1 MSEGDQ
7 IKETRIRSKKQ
18 NVFPEE
24 TKVLKEIQLLLEDEV
39 SDAIEYKKR
48 LTFFTEKYEEL
59 LDQTK
64 LITKVSDRQ
73 QKKINKINDTLSEI
87 NVEMERKNVELQDT
101 LDDLSR
107 AKVGRKATTITGVV
121 FVGLFLLTEAFIEPY
136 IENYLHT
143 SKGILH
149 DHEFAV
155 GLSLKGVLALMLR
168 PIERVVEKLLLK
180 QEKEKKEKALALQ
193 RANAAD

>member
-1 MSEGDQ
+1 MSEDQ
-7 IKETRIRSKKQ
+7 SKGAPRVRKKKQ

-24 TKVLKEIQLLLEDEV
+24 TKVLKEMKALLENDVSETEV
-39 SDAIEYKKR
+39 FKERIN
-48 LTFFTEKYEEL
+48 FFAEKYEEL

-73 QKKINKINDTLSEI
+73 QKKINKINDSLNAV
-87 NVEMERKNVELQDT
+87 NVEMERKNVELQET
-101 LDDLSR
+101 LDDLSK
-107 AKVGRKATTITGVV
+107 AKVGRRATTITGIV
-121 FVGLFLLTEAFIEPY
+121 FVGLFLITEAFIEPS

-168 PIERVVEKLLLK
+168 PIERIVEKLLLK
-180 QEKEKKEKALALQ
+180 QEKERKERELAL
-193 RANAAD
+193 RAQSAE

>member
-1 MSEGDQ
+1 MSEDQ
-7 IKETRIRSKKQ
+7 VGGAPRVRKKKQ

-24 TKVLKEIQLLLEDEV
+24 TKVLKEMQALLEDDI
-39 SDAIEYKKR
+39 SDKDVFKERI
-48 LTFFTEKYEEL
+48 TFFTEKYEEL

-73 QKKINKINDTLSEI
+73 QKKINKINDSLNEV
-87 NVEMERKNVELQDT
+87 NVVMERKNLELQET
-101 LDDLSR
+101 LYDLSR
-107 AKVGRKATTITGVV
+107 AKVGRKATTITGIV
-121 FVGLFLLTEAFIEPY
+121 FVGLFLITEAFIEPY

-143 SKGILH
+143 TKGILH

-168 PIERVVEKLLLK
+168 PIERVVEKFLLK
-180 QEKEKKEKALALQ
+180 QEKDKKEKELALQ
-193 RANAAD
+193 RDEAI